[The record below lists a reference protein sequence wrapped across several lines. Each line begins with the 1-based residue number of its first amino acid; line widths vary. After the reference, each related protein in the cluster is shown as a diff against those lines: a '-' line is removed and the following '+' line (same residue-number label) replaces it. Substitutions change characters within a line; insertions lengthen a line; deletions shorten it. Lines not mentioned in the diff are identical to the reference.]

1 MNRTAEILGEKWDL
15 PLGFTMALG
24 ENPDAM
30 FIFSSMPKKY
40 RESCIDRA
48 RNANSRSEMQRIV
61 SDIAQKLCLS
71 VKTISTYKT
80 RIMTKLNCKQNS
92 DLVNYAL
99 KNNILDKY

>member
-30 FIFSSMPKKY
+30 FVFSSMPKKY
-40 RESCIDRA
+40 RENCIDRA

-61 SDIAQKLCLS
+61 SDIAQKS
-71 VKTISTYKT
+71 FNDFIG
-80 RIMTKLNCKQNS
+80 
-92 DLVNYAL
+92 
-99 KNNILDKY
+99 

>member
-1 MNRTAEILGEKWDL
+1 MVNRTAEILGEKWDL

-30 FIFSSMPKKY
+30 FVFSSMPKKY

-61 SDIAQKLCLS
+61 SDIAQKS
-71 VKTISTYKT
+71 FNDFIG
-80 RIMTKLNCKQNS
+80 
-92 DLVNYAL
+92 
-99 KNNILDKY
+99 